1 MNNYDLIKEL
11 KEEIEYQKED
21 ENFTNEEYTSFDLA
35 SEYLGNKV
43 YHNDYLEILNAMT
56 INSHNWNKIIEIIY
70 EELVEFIEEEDLLD
84 EEGE

>member
-1 MNNYDLIKEL
+1 
-11 KEEIEYQKED
+11 
-21 ENFTNEEYTSFDLA
+21 
-35 SEYLGNKV
+35 
-43 YHNDYLEILNAMT
+43 MT